1 VSLES
6 APAKHRLFFALW
18 PPAALQTWLAVV
30 AHDLQG
36 ELGGKMTRAD
46 SIHLTLVFLG
56 DVLSTRLDEV
66 VAIGD
71 AVRWHRFTLT
81 IDTCGCWVHNRI
93 AWAAPEGTP
102 PALTELVTEL
112 QTRVRGLGFAIDE
125 RPYAPHITLVRKA
138 SRPRRKAR
146 MEIAEQW
153 PVEDF
158 ALVRSQLDAQGS
170 RYSVIR
176 RWPCEG

>member
-6 APAKHRLFFALW
+6 APAKYRLFFALW
-18 PPAALQTWLAVV
+18 PPGALQAWLAAV
-30 AHDLQG
+30 AQKLQG

-81 IDTCGCWVHNRI
+81 IDTCGCWAHNRI
-93 AWAAPEGTP
+93 AWAGPEGTP
-102 PALTELVTEL
+102 LALTELVTEL
-112 QTRVRGLGFAIDE
+112 QTGVRVLGFAIDE

-138 SRPRRKAR
+138 RRPLRKSR
-146 MEIAEQW
+146 MEVAEQW
-153 PVEDF
+153 PVEEF
-158 ALVRSQLDAQGS
+158 VLIRSQLDAQGS
-170 RYSVIR
+170 RYSAIR
-176 RWPCEG
+176 RWSCEP